1 MKVKFEAKFA
11 KDLCTIREQKM
22 LSKVQEII
30 GECKSASSLSELNH
44 VKKMQG
50 YERFYR
56 IRLGDYR
63 IGLEFVDGELIFTRF
78 LHRKEVYKYFP

>member
-11 KDLCTIREQKM
+11 KDLRAVREQK
-22 LSKVQEII
+22 LLNKVKEII
-30 GECKSASSLSELNH
+30 EGCQMANSLSELNH

-63 IGLEFVDGELIFTRF
+63 IGIEILNDEIIFTRF

>member
-11 KDLCTIREQKM
+11 KDLRTIREQKM

-63 IGLEFVDGELIFTRF
+63 IGIEFVDGELIFTRF